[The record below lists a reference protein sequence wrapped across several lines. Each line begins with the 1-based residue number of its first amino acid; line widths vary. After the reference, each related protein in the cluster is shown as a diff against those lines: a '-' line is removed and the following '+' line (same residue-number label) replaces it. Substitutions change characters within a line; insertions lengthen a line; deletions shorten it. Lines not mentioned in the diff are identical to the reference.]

1 LTYFFSK
8 AAAEVQ
14 SRAYYWNEEFQTIS
28 EKIRGVDLYDE
39 EPEYISMA
47 NLYNDFEH
55 VVRVYTHPPPPPII
69 FIPAFGSSCF
79 LSPLFAP

>member
-1 LTYFFSK
+1 MHII

-39 EPEYISMA
+39 EQVYVSMA
-47 NLYNDFEH
+47 NLYQDFEH
-55 VVRVYTHPPPPPII
+55 VVRVFC
-69 FIPAFGSSCF
+69 FILFSF
-79 LSPLFAP
+79 LCLSIHHQIDIRQNHYI